1 MPKASAL
8 VPAHN
13 EEQNIGQLLRRI
25 VEESDPSSW
34 ELDDI
39 IVIASGCTDGTV
51 SQAQAVRQ
59 AGHPVRIIEQERR
72 EGKASAINLGL
83 KAARHNVIL
92 LASGDIM
99 PEPGAIRAL
108 LRRMQ
113 DPTIGAVGGRPVPLN
128 DTDSFTGFA
137 THLLWRLHDRIS
149 AASPDNPKCGEMI
162 AFRRALR
169 GRPIVPEIPTDSA
182 VDEVSIQAQ
191 VSAAGLRSAY
201 ASEAIVH
208 NWGPSTFRDWFAQ
221 RRRINAGH
229 ILSTRQGFSPST
241 MRTTEILRAVSR
253 DPVALRHPLRLA
265 AVAST
270 ELVARIWAHVDIARG
285 HSHTVWTLARTT
297 KRAIQEEL
305 PD

>member
-1 MPKASAL
+1 MPKVSVL

-13 EEQNIGQLLRRI
+13 EEQNIGHLLRRL
-25 VEESDPSSW
+25 VGESDPSSW

-51 SQAQAVRQ
+51 SQAQTVRE
-59 AGHPVRIIEQERR
+59 AGHPICVIEQERR

-83 KAARHNVIL
+83 KAARHDIVL

-99 PEPGAIRAL
+99 PELGAIGAL
-108 LRRMQ
+108 LRRME
-113 DPTIGAVGGRPVPLN
+113 DPTVGAVGGRPVPLN

-137 THLLWRLHDRIS
+137 THLLWRLHHRIS

-162 AFRRALR
+162 AFRRALN
-169 GRPIVPEIPTDSA
+169 GRAIVPQIPIDSA

-191 VSAAGLRSAY
+191 VSGAGLKSAY
-201 ASEAIVH
+201 APEAIVN

-229 ILSTRQGFSPST
+229 ILSTREGFSPST
-241 MRTTEILRAVSR
+241 MRTSEILKAVSR
-253 DPVALRHPLRLA
+253 ESLALRHPLWFV
-265 AVAST
+265 AVVCT
-270 ELVARIWAHVDIARG
+270 ELVARIWAHVDVARG
-285 HSHTVWTLARTT
+285 HSHTVWTLARST
-297 KRAIQEEL
+297 KRAIQQE
-305 PD
+305 PR